1 MNSRIRDCYFFKRN
15 NKSALRI
22 KVGLLLN
29 FYVSEIILKQCQY
42 SIKTTPLND
51 SNMRDNEVFSD
62 IFFCMIS
69 KVYAMIDMVAIAFR
83 VNADS
88 KTISFSP
95 FFKSIISK
103 EAISSLSNFMFAN
116 H

>member
-1 MNSRIRDCYFFKRN
+1 MNSRIRDAFFKKRN
-15 NKSALRI
+15 NKSARI

-42 SIKTTPLND
+42 LIKTTPLND
-51 SNMRDNEVFSD
+51 SKMRDNEVFSD
-62 IFFCMIS
+62 IFFGIIS
-69 KVYAMIDMVAIAFR
+69 KVYAIINMVAIAFR

-95 FFKSIISK
+95 FLKSIISK
-103 EAISSLSNFMFAN
+103 ETISSLSNFMFAN